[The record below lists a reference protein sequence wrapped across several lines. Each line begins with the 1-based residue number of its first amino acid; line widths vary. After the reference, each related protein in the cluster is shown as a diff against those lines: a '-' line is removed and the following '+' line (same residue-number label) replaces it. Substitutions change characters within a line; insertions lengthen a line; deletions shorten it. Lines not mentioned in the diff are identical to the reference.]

1 MMSNTTAKS
10 KVSNIL
16 STYNMFLN
24 LPQAFVPV
32 ILGYFTTYFGA
43 KFNPQIYGNL
53 VLGFVIPG
61 YAIAVLFYYFAGE
74 EYVKK

>member
-1 MMSNTTAKS
+1 MMSNTTSKA

-32 ILGYFTTYFGA
+32 ILGYLATFFGA
-43 KFNPQIYGNL
+43 KFNP
-53 VLGFVIPG
+53 
-61 YAIAVLFYYFAGE
+61 
-74 EYVKK
+74 